1 MNELEKLRC
10 ELLVEKAKNNIYKQL
25 IEQKFGITLTDD
37 FVINK
42 EQQSVHQTLSQL
54 LGFIKILLN
63 ENIGQSQKHS
73 DELNEDKHDDA
84 SPIKPKKITYRS
96 IRSIGKH
103 IIQLDDTIKPNSHDI
118 TNETSSRLIESH
130 TTESHSEI
138 DDSNKIVQ
146 VIQENFEQLKTSRQY
161 KKFIDIIRNE
171 RQKLMKLI
179 PYSEFIQIIQE
190 HIMVFTAILTDKK
203 YDQKKIK
210 SILDT
215 ILSPLEMRLI
225 FFGNYTQTF
234 VEIDD
239 IQRFNEAFDLNIK
252 KEYVVFN
259 QSKLNSYF
267 NNYRCA
273 IMPINECIKNILFHK
288 FGFNNIIYVKLP
300 KSVDDDPYS
309 FYILEKIMEDNKRC
323 WKMDCRLEDLSSELI
338 HSARSH
344 MIRLFRQ
351 IYSDIFHDNNY
362 RHDYIAQSK
371 CQIAECECQQLLQ
384 NICFMVDLTGFMKF
398 LQYLVKDN
406 TTYVPTKLDKFNL
419 LGDDVTQKK
428 RLKNQVFT
436 DENIISVIKT
446 VFDDISSVDALSV
459 YKIHSQKK

>member
-1 MNELEKLRC
+1 
-10 ELLVEKAKNNIYKQL
+10 
-25 IEQKFGITLTDD
+25 
-37 FVINK
+37 
-42 EQQSVHQTLSQL
+42 
-54 LGFIKILLN
+54 
-63 ENIGQSQKHS
+63 
-73 DELNEDKHDDA
+73 
-84 SPIKPKKITYRS
+84 
-96 IRSIGKH
+96 
-103 IIQLDDTIKPNSHDI
+103 
-118 TNETSSRLIESH
+118 
-130 TTESHSEI
+130 
-138 DDSNKIVQ
+138 
-146 VIQENFEQLKTSRQY
+146 
-161 KKFIDIIRNE
+161 
-171 RQKLMKLI
+171 
-179 PYSEFIQIIQE
+179 
-190 HIMVFTAILTDKK
+190 
-203 YDQKKIK
+203 
-210 SILDT
+210 
-215 ILSPLEMRLI
+215 
-225 FFGNYTQTF
+225 
-234 VEIDD
+234 
-239 IQRFNEAFDLNIK
+239 
-252 KEYVVFN
+252 
-259 QSKLNSYF
+259 
-267 NNYRCA
+267 
-273 IMPINECIKNILFHK
+273 
-288 FGFNNIIYVKLP
+288 
-300 KSVDDDPYS
+300 
-309 FYILEKIMEDNKRC
+309 MEDNKRC